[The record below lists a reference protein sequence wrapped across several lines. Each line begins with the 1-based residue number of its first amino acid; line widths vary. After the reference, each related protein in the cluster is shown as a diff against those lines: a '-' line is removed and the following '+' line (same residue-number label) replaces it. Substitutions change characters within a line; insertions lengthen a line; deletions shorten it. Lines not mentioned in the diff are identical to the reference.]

1 MKKFFIFLLSCF
13 CVLSLSGCNLW
24 GEEKAIPAE
33 DILSS
38 YMENPQETFQQ
49 YRGKNIKITGTVLEK
64 GHSFPTNTPY
74 ITLAEKTHPGTGKKY
89 SLIIL
94 YDKDQ
99 AHEWDAISTDQT
111 ISTKSRY
118 SYTSS
123 ALFSPDMNIFMYAVP
138 ADAPISST
146 SNFFSKYFS
155 FRLSHWMPDIFP
167 FTLLSTDR
175 HSESFF
181 GKIISFPH
189 FIRDLWPFGKT
200 TVPVENP
207 IITPSPAPKPTPSA
221 APKAED
227 QTKLEKKHGPFGPTN
242 AEISLTSSSPTGVF
256 VYFHEQITAHN
267 LKEAFACLSPAF
279 KNQLDYAGW
288 AAGYDTTL
296 KSDPQIMGNPT
307 INENEARIPFVL
319 HATDRKGDSTIQ
331 QTFSGTAT
339 LHKLDGVWKIDEIV
353 AKKIS

>member
-33 DILSS
+33 DVLSS
-38 YMENPQETFQQ
+38 YMENSQEAFHQ
-49 YRGKNIKITGTVLEK
+49 YKDKNIKITGTILQK
-64 GHSFPTNTPY
+64 GRMLLTNTPY
-74 ITLAEKTHPGTGKKY
+74 VTLAEKAHPVTKEKY
-89 SLIIL
+89 SLLIQ
-94 YDKDQ
+94 YPNEQ
-99 AHEWDAISTDQT
+99 VHEWESISPGET
-111 ISTKSRY
+111 IAPKIRY
-118 SYTSS
+118 SAMNQT
-123 ALFSPDMNIFMYAVP
+123 LFGHGVYIIMDAVP
-138 ADAPISST
+138 TDTPISSA

-155 FRLSHWMPDIFP
+155 FRFSRWIPDIFP
-167 FTLLSTDR
+167 FTLLSTNR

-181 GKIISFPH
+181 DKIISFPH

-200 TVPVENP
+200 TIPVENP
-207 IITPSPAPKPTPSA
+207 IITPSPAPKQAPSA

-227 QTKLEKKHGPFGPTN
+227 QTKLQKKHGPFGPTN

-319 HATDRKGDSTIQ
+319 HATDRKGDSTIH

-339 LHKLDGVWKIDEIV
+339 LHRLDGIWKIDEIV